1 MLRGSEERRM
11 LTTIVA
17 FALLAG
23 SEGLPAVDLSE
34 PRKPGRDPNRLVCKY
49 SDEPGSRIQRRK
61 VCYSAAE
68 WAERK
73 RIEFQ
78 YLLEKQYNGAK

>member
-1 MLRGSEERRM
+1 M
-11 LTTIVA
+11 LTPVLLIA
-17 FALLAG
+17 RLAG
-23 SEGLPAVDLSE
+23 SGAAAADRPA
-34 PRKPGRDPNRLVCKY
+34 KPGYDPDRMICKR

-61 VCYSAAE
+61 VCHTAAE

-78 YLLEKQYNGAK
+78 HLLEKQRNGAQ

>member
-1 MLRGSEERRM
+1 M

-34 PRKPGRDPNRLVCKY
+34 PPKRFSDPTRVVCKY

-61 VCYSAAE
+61 TCHTVAE

-78 YLLEKQYNGAK
+78 YLLERQYNGAR

>member
-1 MLRGSEERRM
+1 M
-11 LTTIVA
+11 LTPVLAI
-17 FALLAG
+17 ALLAG

-34 PRKPGRDPNRLVCKY
+34 PRKRGRDANRMVCKY
-49 SDEPGSRIQRRK
+49 SDEPGSRLQRRK
-61 VCYSAAE
+61 VCHTAAE

-78 YLLEKQYNGAK
+78 YLLEKQYNGSAR

>member
-1 MLRGSEERRM
+1 MFS
-11 LTTIVA
+11 TIVA

-34 PRKPGRDPNRLVCKY
+34 PRKQRRYNPGRVICKY

-61 VCYSAAE
+61 VCHTEAE

-73 RIEFQ
+73 RIEMQ
-78 YLLEKQYNGAK
+78 HLLEKQRNGAQ

>member
-1 MLRGSEERRM
+1 M
-11 LTTIVA
+11 LTPVVL
-17 FALLAG
+17 FAMLAG
-23 SEGLPAVDLSE
+23 SDAAAADKPRRPAS
-34 PRKPGRDPNRLVCKY
+34 DPNRMICKH

-61 VCYSAAE
+61 ICHTAAE

-78 YLLEKQYNGAK
+78 YLLEKQRNGAQ

>member
-1 MLRGSEERRM
+1 M
-11 LTTIVA
+11 LTPALLI
-17 FALLAG
+17 ALLAG
-23 SEGLPAVDLSE
+23 PAAAD
-34 PRKPGRDPNRLVCKY
+34 PPGKPDYDPNRMICKR

-61 VCYSAAE
+61 VCHTAAE

-78 YLLEKQYNGAK
+78 HLLEKQRNGAQ

>member
-1 MLRGSEERRM
+1 MITSVILM
-11 LTTIVA
+11 
-17 FALLAG
+17 ALLAG
-23 SEGLPAVDLSE
+23 ADGNIAAK
-34 PRKPGRDPNRLVCKY
+34 PRYDPNRVVCKY

-61 VCYSAAE
+61 VCQTAAE

-78 YLLEKQYNGAK
+78 NLLEKQYNGAK

>member
-1 MLRGSEERRM
+1 M
-11 LTTIVA
+11 LTPVLAI
-17 FALLAG
+17 ALLAG
-23 SEGLPAVDLSE
+23 ADATPGADA
-34 PRKPGRDPNRLVCKY
+34 RKTRYDPNRIVCKH

-61 VCYSAAE
+61 VCHTAAE

-78 YLLEKQYNGAK
+78 HLLEKQYNGAK

>member
-1 MLRGSEERRM
+1 M
-11 LTTIVA
+11 LTLVA
-17 FALLAG
+17 FAMLAS
-23 SEGLPAVDLSE
+23 SEGLPAVDLSG
-34 PRKPGRDPNRLVCKY
+34 PRKRGRDPNRTICKY

-61 VCYSAAE
+61 VCHTEAE

-78 YLLEKQYNGAK
+78 HLLLKQYNGAQ

>member
-1 MLRGSEERRM
+1 M
-11 LTTIVA
+11 LTPVILIA
-17 FALLAG
+17 MLAG
-23 SEGLPAVDLSE
+23 SDAAAADK
-34 PRKPGRDPNRLVCKY
+34 PRKPGYDPNRMICKR

-61 VCYSAAE
+61 VCHTAAE

-78 YLLEKQYNGAK
+78 HLLEKQRNAAQ

>member
-1 MLRGSEERRM
+1 MLS
-11 LTTIVA
+11 TFVA

-23 SEGLPAVDLSE
+23 ADSAPNGRPG
-34 PRKPGRDPNRLVCKY
+34 KPGYDPNRMICKRT
-49 SDEPGSRIQRRK
+49 DEPGSRIQRRK
-61 VCYSAAE
+61 VCHTAAE

-78 YLLEKQYNGAK
+78 HLLEKQRNAAQ